1 MVTVN
6 VNNVTFGY
14 NSTRI
19 LQDVSVDIDRSSF
32 VSIVGPNGA
41 GKSTLLK
48 CVNKILKPE
57 SGDILVDKN
66 NIHEMKRMEVARN
79 VAYVPQSSNRIFPTT
94 VFETVMMGRRPH
106 LGWFSNE
113 DDKEKVWQVL
123 EEMGLDDLALRNFDE
138 LSGGQQQKIL
148 IARALAQETGVIL
161 LDEPTSNLDIWHQLD
176 VMENVR
182 SLVNN
187 KNVTALMVV
196 HDLNMA
202 SKYSDWILMMKNGKI
217 VSAGNPAS
225 VLTCDNIEHVYGVE
239 AHVHTHAGIP
249 YVMPL
254 KQVGLA
260 ADSCMIQATEGF
272 EA

>member
-6 VNNVTFGY
+6 INEICFGY
-14 NSTRI
+14 SSTKI
-19 LQDVSVDIDRSSF
+19 LDNVSVDIDRSSF

-48 CVNKILKPE
+48 CVNKLLEPG
-57 SGDILVDKN
+57 SGMIIVDN
-66 NIHEMKRMEVARN
+66 NNVQEMKRMEVARN
-79 VAYVPQSSNRIFPTT
+79 VAYVPQSSNRVFPTT

-113 DDKEKVWQVL
+113 TDKERVWQIL

-202 SKYSDWILMMKNGKI
+202 SKYSDRILMMKNGKI
-217 VSAGNPAS
+217 VSAGDPAS
-225 VLTCDNIEHVYGVE
+225 VLTCENIENVYGVE
-239 AHVHTHAGIP
+239 AHVHEHAGIP

-254 KQVGLA
+254 KQVRIA
-260 ADSCMIQATEGF
+260 ADACLMNQEHEIRT
-272 EA
+272 